1 MENTNKLF
9 HMLYRKTRFMTK
21 ELNEHLQKHELY
33 SSQWSI
39 LYCLKINGPMTQSE
53 IWRYLVVEAP
63 TVTRTLLKLEESG
76 WVKRTQGSDKRERL
90 VSLTDK
96 AIQTLPLVEKEVK
109 SFEQKMV
116 KNLSDKEQDDFFHL
130 LNKLGVSTIE
140 EEE

>member
-9 HMLYRKTRFMTK
+9 HMLYRKTRLMTK
-21 ELNEHLQKHELY
+21 ELNEHLQMHDLY

-39 LYCLKINGPMTQSE
+39 LYCLKINGPMTQSD

-63 TVTRTLLKLEESG
+63 TVTRTLVKLEESG

-96 AIQTLPLVEKEVK
+96 AIENLPMVEKAVK

-116 KNLSDKEQDDFFHL
+116 NNLSDEEMATFFHL
-130 LNKLGVSTIE
+130 LNKLGASTNE